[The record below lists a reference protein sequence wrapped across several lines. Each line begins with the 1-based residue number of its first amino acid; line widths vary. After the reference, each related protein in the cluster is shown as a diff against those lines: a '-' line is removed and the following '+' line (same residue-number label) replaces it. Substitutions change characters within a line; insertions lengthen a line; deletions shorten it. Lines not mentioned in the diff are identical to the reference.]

1 MRTPPPLLAEAEID
15 RRLAETLPRWRR
27 DGAAIERTF
36 RTGGWKATMLA
47 AGAVAHLA
55 EAAWHHPTMALSWD
69 RLTIRLDTHESGGV
83 TERDLLLAAE
93 IERVVAWRPPLP
105 LEGTP
110 DDPRFVHVVGETTQ
124 PG

>member
-1 MRTPPPLLAEAEID
+1 MRTPPPTLADDAVD
-15 RRLAETLPRWRR
+15 AALSGALAAWSR
-27 DGAAIERTF
+27 DGRAITRTY

-55 EAAWHHPTMALSWD
+55 EAAWHHPTLTLAYD
-69 RLTIRLDTHESGGV
+69 RLTVRLDTHESGGI
-83 TERDLLLAAE
+83 TGRDLALAAE
-93 IERVVAWRPPLP
+93 IERVVTWRPAAP

-110 DDPRFVHVVGETTQ
+110 DDPRFIHIR